1 MSLKV
6 YTSSSPAKIILVDD
20 HPMLRRG
27 MKDLLSLEPD
37 FDVIADVS
45 SGEEAL
51 AYLKNNEVDLGRV
64 PNLKNTDKALF

>member
-45 SGEEAL
+45 SG
-51 AYLKNNEVDLGRV
+51 
-64 PNLKNTDKALF
+64 